1 MGRCAHRPG
10 GLWFC
15 DLRVRL
21 TKPPQIAEECGLGV
35 RAVRGGHSGCG
46 HPAPAAIGAGF
57 VRLVASCSRV
67 RPAGIRGRKRRD
79 GSSVRPLCGRKR
91 SRPAETPALKGR
103 WAGVPIDPAAYGSC
117 SSAFA
122 LRNLH
127 KSPRL
132 AGWGRAEVRGGFA
145 SCGRPQQAAI
155 GAGFV
160 RLVASCSFVGP
171 EGARGCTSRDRARRC
186 TWPTPAR
193 GRPARVEA
201 HRIQAEGRMNAF
213 FGETWQ
219 EFQLMR
225 HASKHDPKAHN
236 FRPAVSSECVRQPRR
251 ERPSASPNAARIST
265 CGATS

>member
-57 VRLVASCSRV
+57 VRLAAGCSRV

-103 WAGVPIDPAAYGSC
+103 WAGMPIDPAVHGSPTC
-117 SSAFA
+117 GFA

-127 KSPRL
+127 KSPNCWVGASPRLQRL
-132 AGWGRAEVRGGFA
+132 AGFGCL
-145 SCGRPQQAAI
+145 SLAAI
-155 GAGFV
+155 SAGFV
-160 RLVASCSFVGP
+160 RLVAG
-171 EGARGCTSRDRARRC
+171 RARSTC
-186 TWPTPAR
+186 
-193 GRPARVEA
+193 GRPRVYVLRASGAVHLADARA
-201 HRIQAEGRMNAF
+201 RASGSRGGAQNTGGGPDGRF
-213 FGETWQ
+213 F
-219 EFQLMR
+219 
-225 HASKHDPKAHN
+225 
-236 FRPAVSSECVRQPRR
+236 RR
-251 ERPSASPNAARIST
+251 NVARIST
-265 CGATS
+265 YAACLKT